1 MKPGTLVTVRISQ
14 GLASNKNSVGDT
26 FSGALTQPLVVN
38 GIVVAQRGQTVY
50 GRVAEAQKVKG
61 VNRLGIEMTSIAIV
75 DGSQIAV
82 HTQLMSRQ
90 GPPMPYG
97 RPEGVIT
104 TATADGSTPA
114 AGAGTV
120 GVLATK
126 GHASVIYPETLLTF
140 QTASAV
146 TINTGES
153 SGAFRYVGPDD
164 YSRPSTVTH
173 VATAPRPAYGYGSGY
188 GYPYPYYGW
197 GYPYPYWGPSIGFG
211 FGFGGYWGGG
221 WRGGFRR

>member
-1 MKPGTLVTVRISQ
+1 M
-14 GLASNKNSVGDT
+14 
-26 FSGALTQPLVVN
+26 
-38 GIVVAQRGQTVY
+38 
-50 GRVAEAQKVKG
+50 
-61 VNRLGIEMTSIAIV
+61 
-75 DGSQIAV
+75 
-82 HTQLMSRQ
+82 
-90 GPPMPYG
+90 
-97 RPEGVIT
+97 
-104 TATADGSTPA
+104 
-114 AGAGTV
+114 
-120 GVLATK
+120 LATK

-173 VATAPRPAYGYGSGY
+173 VATAPRPAYGYG
-188 GYPYPYYGW
+188 YPYPYYGW